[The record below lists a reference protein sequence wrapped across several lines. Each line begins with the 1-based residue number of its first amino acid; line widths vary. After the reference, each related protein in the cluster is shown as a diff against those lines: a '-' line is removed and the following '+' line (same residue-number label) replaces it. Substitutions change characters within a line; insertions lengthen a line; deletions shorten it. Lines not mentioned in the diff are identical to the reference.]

1 LVVDA
6 EESLGADDTQTNKR
20 SLAHVGSTEQRIR
33 FKEVQLKEK
42 ARPEPMPSERKSP
55 DLLERVATI
64 YTDVELDKTASQAPL
79 SGALEQSSSNLKG
92 VTGSAA
98 PRKRKKG
105 SRKGKERAVD
115 VNEEDAM
122 DTT

>member
-1 LVVDA
+1 
-6 EESLGADDTQTNKR
+6 
-20 SLAHVGSTEQRIR
+20 
-33 FKEVQLKEK
+33 
-42 ARPEPMPSERKSP
+42 MPSERKSP
-55 DLLERVATI
+55 DLLEQVATI
-64 YTDVELDKTASQAPL
+64 YADVEPDQTASQAPL

-92 VTGSAA
+92 ASGSTS